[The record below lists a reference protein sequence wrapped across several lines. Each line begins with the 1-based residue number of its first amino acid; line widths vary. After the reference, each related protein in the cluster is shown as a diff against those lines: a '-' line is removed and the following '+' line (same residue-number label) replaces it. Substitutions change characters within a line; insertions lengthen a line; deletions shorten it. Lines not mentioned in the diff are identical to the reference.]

1 MAQTHRTLVAVLVAI
16 IAVLILVIAYTFL
29 VSPRIAGY
37 AVERQQEGIDYA
49 VVNIAQVAAQCQQA
63 ISLPLGNQTINLVA
77 VECFPDRFPELQNQT
92 QQTEVPQ

>member
-1 MAQTHRTLVAVLVAI
+1 MAQTNRTLVAVLVAI

-49 VVNIAQVAAQCQQA
+49 VVNIAQVAAQA
-63 ISLPLGNQTINLVA
+63 GMKVFLNGL
-77 VECFPDRFPELQNQT
+77 ELYVNI
-92 QQTEVPQ
+92 